1 MELASLAGADLHS
14 AAGRLL
20 VPGPHGDDRTK
31 ILRQNAKALLNLEV
45 EFGLLLLLRFS
56 LVNLVGNRRAV

>member
-45 EFGLLLLLRFS
+45 EFGLLLLRFS

>member
-45 EFGLLLLLRFS
+45 EFGLLRFS